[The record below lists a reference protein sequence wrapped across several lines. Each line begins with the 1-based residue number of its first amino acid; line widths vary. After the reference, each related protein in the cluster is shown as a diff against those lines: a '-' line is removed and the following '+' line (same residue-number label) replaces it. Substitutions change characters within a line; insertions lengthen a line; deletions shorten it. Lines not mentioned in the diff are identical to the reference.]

1 MPWCGGSG
9 TLSSSGHIG
18 AESARRGTSRAAL
31 RGELVGGSGTDL
43 GRVFHNETSERKG
56 GLSGETPSVNCG
68 NHARVARGHQE
79 HRFASQTAAPSIALR
94 QGDGSPL
101 TRRTGVRYSLRT
113 HVPST
118 GRPPPGY
125 RLRSGRRRPALRRRG
140 EARGLCGEADGHS
153 LVDRGHP
160 LCGRPAAGDLGAPA
174 AQPPAQHDT
183 RTGAAVGFA
192 LVGGFGAKKEAGPL
206 VFGQIDSR
214 SALAAACRRSLTS
227 ASSRAA
233 RSMRSC
239 WTSVRSC
246 WLLARSCWRS
256 ARSRTSLSW
265 LAISCTVRVRS
276 ASCPATLAMSC
287 SAVTPS
293 YPILWGETRRGG
305 LVAAPPPLLLLGGFG
320 GITGEREPLRL
331 RHNVQLVSLEA
342 WQERPEKQ
350 EWRFSSW

>member
-125 RLRSGRRRPALRRRG
+125 RLRSGRRRPALRRCG

-192 LVGGFGAKKEAGPL
+192 LGGFGEITPPPRAEL
-206 VFGQIDSR
+206 STR
-214 SALAAACRRSLTS
+214 HLADWRFRCPRRSS
-227 ASSRAA
+227 KP
-233 RSMRSC
+233 
-239 WTSVRSC
+239 
-246 WLLARSCWRS
+246 
-256 ARSRTSLSW
+256 
-265 LAISCTVRVRS
+265 
-276 ASCPATLAMSC
+276 PATPTAPT
-287 SAVTPS
+287 TP
-293 YPILWGETRRGG
+293 
-305 LVAAPPPLLLLGGFG
+305 
-320 GITGEREPLRL
+320 
-331 RHNVQLVSLEA
+331 
-342 WQERPEKQ
+342 
-350 EWRFSSW
+350 

>member
-1 MPWCGGSG
+1 MKAGSVTAKFRPKAVQASHFRWPFLTAHLTPSAPSAVPG
-9 TLSSSGHIG
+9 IEITVACSS
-18 AESARRGTSRAAL
+18 ERW
-31 RGELVGGSGTDL
+31 
-43 GRVFHNETSERKG
+43 ETSA
-56 GLSGETPSVNCG
+56 L
-68 NHARVARGHQE
+68 
-79 HRFASQTAAPSIALR
+79 QTTSAMTSAPSEKGLMPNPDLMPTDDTARPFVAGASFQPREHGGATWPMSPSQLFR
-94 QGDGSPL
+94 QTL
-101 TRRTGVRYSLRT
+101 L
-113 HVPST
+113 
-118 GRPPPGY
+118 
-125 RLRSGRRRPALRRRG
+125 
-140 EARGLCGEADGHS
+140 
-153 LVDRGHP
+153 
-160 LCGRPAAGDLGAPA
+160 
-174 AQPPAQHDT
+174 
-183 RTGAAVGFA
+183 
-192 LVGGFGAKKEAGPL
+192 GGFGAKKEAGPL

-342 WQERPEKQ
+342 WQERPEN
-350 EWRFSSW
+350 